1 VALFNIY
8 LIYQKIKGSKNAIQC
23 GIEDSN
29 LPEPMGIQP
38 LFMSQTLCHFYI
50 SKWLRLFLYFS
61 NPTGIHNNMYIAF
74 CLQQL
79 QLAKFPQLPYI
90 SDTFPSTYHFTCT

>member
-1 VALFNIY
+1 M
-8 LIYQKIKGSKNAIQC
+8 GSENAIKS
-23 GIEDSN
+23 GRGDRG

-38 LFMSQTLCHFYI
+38 LFTSQTLWHFHI
-50 SKWLRLFLYFS
+50 SKWLKLFLYFS
-61 NPTGIHNNMYIAF
+61 TPTGTQNNTYIAF

-90 SDTFPSTYHFTCT
+90 SDNTFPSNHHFTCTWTNSVTL